1 MKNYEIEYLSY
12 EGNIR
17 VVECEGNNEDEA
29 IANAIDNQCNY
40 SGDDIHKVI
49 EVREIE

>member
-17 VVECEGNNEDEA
+17 VVDSEGNSEDEA
-29 IANAIDNQCNY
+29 ISNAIDSQCNY
-40 SGDDIHKVI
+40 SGDDIQKVI
-49 EVREIE
+49 SVREQ